1 MYLPVLDSDIM
12 RDTLSK
18 KVCWLYIIDQQVL
31 IIEMNGRKLFN
42 DKIILNVYSK
52 LLGFIGK

>member
-42 DKIILNVYSK
+42 DKIILKVYSK
-52 LLGFIGK
+52 LIGFIGK